1 MRRFRLLGATLVVAA
16 LVATGCSDS
25 DDEGTVTGG
34 GGGQTNTTSVAATSP
49 AGAGTATLPAGAGAA
64 TLPAAAGTADHSTC
78 QGLGAPPSEGAIT
91 FVDAGRL
98 LSVGASP
105 SASVTCLLDGVGAGP
120 ALRWNGPADK
130 VIMPDGRVVAPTGA
144 ADVARGQATSI
155 TWSYPTGTTVLD
167 VDAGRL
173 LLIPAGG
180 GDPLDISFLARHD
193 AAVYHPAG
201 THVVSSGLARDGTYG
216 LWMATNRGS
225 NVGRLVREPA
235 ISISNLV
242 FTANDQLLFVAD
254 HGDHKDLHQMDLTT
268 GKLVTAAT
276 IPSTGCFTAVV
287 ASRLAGG
294 GVAWATAPCS
304 GGTVTAT
311 AVRNGAFLP
320 LAGTEMASAHPVG
333 FLPDGT
339 LVGRGAA
346 GIITFRD
353 GHVAS
358 ISSARTGMVALRV
371 VAGVGAPRA
380 PGRPRAGAPRPRL
393 IGAAWRRSPPLEAT
407 KTRSAHCPG
416 GHRAGRGGRSVGTAV
431 SASVVAA
438 SGVVLVNYRRRK
450 MFPNA

>member
-1 MRRFRLLGATLVVAA
+1 MGKFRLLGATLVVAA

-34 GGGQTNTTSVAATSP
+34 GGGQTNTTS
-49 AGAGTATLPAGAGAA
+49 GAATLPAGAGV
-64 TLPAAAGTADHSTC
+64 ADHSTC

-105 SASVTCLLDGVGAGP
+105 SASVTCLLDGLGAGP

-130 VIMPDGRVVAPTGA
+130 VIVPDGRVVASTGT
-144 ADVARGQATSI
+144 ADVARGQARSM
-155 TWSYPTGTTVLD
+155 TWSYPTGTTVLE
-167 VDAGRL
+167 VDAGGHL

-201 THVVSSGLARDGTYG
+201 THVVSSGLARPGGSYG
-216 LWMATNRGS
+216 LWVATNRGS
-225 NVGRLVREPA
+225 NPRLLARGETA
-235 ISISNLV
+235 TSISNLV
-242 FTANDQLLFVAD
+242 FTANHQLLFVAD
-254 HGDHKDLHQMDLTT
+254 HGDHKDLHQLDLTNE
-268 GKLVTAAT
+268 KLVTAAT
-276 IPSTGCFTAVV
+276 IRSTDCFTAVV

-294 GVAWATAPCS
+294 GVAWATGPCV
-304 GGTVTAT
+304 GGAVTAT
-311 AVRNGAFLP
+311 AVRNGAYLP
-320 LAGTEMASAHPVG
+320 LAGTAMASAHPVG

-358 ISSARTGMVALRV
+358 ISSARTGMVALRAV
-371 VAGVGAPRA
+371 EPASVPLELPGVPEPELRA
-380 PGRPRAGAPRPRL
+380 PG
-393 IGAAWRRSPPLEAT
+393 
-407 KTRSAHCPG
+407 
-416 GHRAGRGGRSVGTAV
+416 
-431 SASVVAA
+431 
-438 SGVVLVNYRRRK
+438 
-450 MFPNA
+450 

>member
-1 MRRFRLLGATLVVAA
+1 MRRFRLLGTTLVVAA

-25 DDEGTVTGG
+25 DDEGTATGG
-34 GGGQTNTTSVAATSP
+34 GGRQTDTTSVA
-49 AGAGTATLPAGAGAA
+49 ATLPAGAGV
-64 TLPAAAGTADHSTC
+64 AGHSTC
-78 QGLGAPPSEGAIT
+78 QGLGAPPPEGAIT

-105 SASVTCLLDGVGAGP
+105 SASVTCLLDGVGTGS

-130 VIMPDGRVVAPTGA
+130 VILPDGRAVASTGA
-144 ADVARGQATSI
+144 AVVGRGQAASI

-216 LWMATNRGS
+216 LWLATNRGS
-225 NVGRLVREPA
+225 NVGQLVREPA

-242 FTANDQLLFVAD
+242 FTANHQLLFVAD

-268 GKLVTAAT
+268 GKLVTPAT
-276 IPSTGCFTAVV
+276 IPSTECFTAVV

-294 GVAWATAPCS
+294 GVAWATARCS

-320 LAGTEMASAHPVG
+320 LTGTQMASVNPVG

-339 LVGRGAA
+339 LVGRGAH

-358 ISSARTGMVALRV
+358 IPSAAAGPVALRAV
-371 VAGVGAPRA
+371 EPA
-380 PGRPRAGAPRPRL
+380 
-393 IGAAWRRSPPLEAT
+393 SPPLEL
-407 KTRSAHCPG
+407 PG
-416 GHRAGRGGRSVGTAV
+416 MTGPEFRGPG
-431 SASVVAA
+431 
-438 SGVVLVNYRRRK
+438 
-450 MFPNA
+450 

>member
-1 MRRFRLLGATLVVAA
+1 MRRFRLLGATLVVVA

-34 GGGQTNTTSVAATSP
+34 GGGQTNTTS
-49 AGAGTATLPAGAGAA
+49 GAA
-64 TLPAAAGTADHSTC
+64 TLPADAGVADHSTC
-78 QGLGAPPSEGAIT
+78 HGLGAPPSEGAIT
-91 FVDAGRL
+91 FVDSGRL

-105 SASVTCLLDGVGAGP
+105 SSSVTCLIDGLGAGP

-130 VIMPDGRVVAPTGA
+130 VIVPDGRVVASTGT
-144 ADVARGQATSI
+144 ADVARGQARSM
-155 TWSYPTGTTVLD
+155 TWSYPTGTTVLE
-167 VDAGRL
+167 VDAGGHL

-193 AAVYHPAG
+193 AAIYHPAG

-216 LWMATNRGS
+216 LWLATNRGS

-242 FTANDQLLFVAD
+242 FTANHQLLFVAD

-276 IPSTGCFTAVV
+276 IPSTSCFTAVV

-294 GVAWATAPCS
+294 GVAWATGPCS

-320 LAGTEMASAHPVG
+320 LAGTEMASANPVG

-339 LVGRGAA
+339 LVGRGAH

-371 VAGVGAPRA
+371 VEPASVPLELPGVSERELRA
-380 PGRPRAGAPRPRL
+380 PG
-393 IGAAWRRSPPLEAT
+393 
-407 KTRSAHCPG
+407 
-416 GHRAGRGGRSVGTAV
+416 
-431 SASVVAA
+431 
-438 SGVVLVNYRRRK
+438 
-450 MFPNA
+450 